1 MKRAVVLTL
10 LGFVV
15 SFPAHSQTANATEQ
29 EILKLEQ
36 TLIDADH
43 RHERATLERLL
54 ADDFLALNSN
64 GTMENKAEA
73 IAWSVSAD
81 NKWTDAKLSNLR
93 VRIYGDAAVVTGNL
107 MLTGSAK
114 GYVSGPRL
122 ITDVW
127 VRRDGRWQAVS
138 EHVSL
143 VVKQ

>member
-10 LGFVV
+10 LGFVL
-15 SFPAHSQTANATEQ
+15 SFPARSQTANATEQ
-29 EILKLEQ
+29 EILKLER

-43 RHERATLERLL
+43 KHDRATFERLL

-64 GTMENKAEA
+64 GTMESKAEA
-73 IAWSVSAD
+73 IAWSMSVD
-81 NKWTDAKLSNLR
+81 NTFTDATLSNLR

-107 MLTGSAK
+107 ILAGSAK
-114 GYVSGPRL
+114 GYVAGPRL

-127 VRRDGRWQAVS
+127 VRRNGRWQAVS